1 VVFFSDTSAQ
11 QTTTLAM
18 KDIEK
23 EELMQLIAAPYIQK
37 ATALI
42 GVARKVGGNQF
53 RHMMA
58 TFTIL
63 LDYHYTNHVLLK
75 AALLHDLFEDVPLSN
90 RDEIRRLDKDGE
102 MVVRLVEEVTRSS
115 HESKT
120 EYLER
125 ILLHGSTEA
134 KILKVA
140 DRISNITDLHLD
152 IMIEE
157 KMADYLQQTMSYI
170 FPMAEQVNHLMAIEL
185 RDLVERRRMYLNAF
199 K

>member
-1 VVFFSDTSAQ
+1 MPEYCGLRTADLALRTADCSLPTFLSLLKKLFLWSSFVLADLIRWWFFSDTSAQ

-23 EELMQLIAAPYIQK
+23 EELIQLIAAPYIQK

-75 AALLHDLFEDVPLSN
+75 ASLIHDLFEDVPEQSRGDQAARQRWRCGGAAGGRGNALAPREQDRLSGAHQAAW
-90 RDEIRRLDKDGE
+90 I
-102 MVVRLVEEVTRSS
+102 
-115 HESKT
+115 
-120 EYLER
+120 
-125 ILLHGSTEA
+125 A
-134 KILKVA
+134 
-140 DRISNITDLHLD
+140 
-152 IMIEE
+152 
-157 KMADYLQQTMSYI
+157 
-170 FPMAEQVNHLMAIEL
+170 
-185 RDLVERRRMYLNAF
+185 
-199 K
+199 

>member
-1 VVFFSDTSAQ
+1 
-11 QTTTLAM
+11 M
-18 KDIEK
+18 ENIEK

-63 LDYHYTNHVLLK
+63 LDYHYTSHVLLK
-75 AALLHDLFEDVPLSN
+75 ASLIHDLFEDVPLSS
-90 RDEIRRLDKDGE
+90 RDEIRIIDKHGDA
-102 MVVRLVEEVTRSS
+102 VVELVEEVTRSP
-115 HESKT
+115 HESKIV
-120 EYLER
+120 YLER
-125 ILLHGSTEA
+125 IRQHGSRDA

-157 KMADYLQQTMSYI
+157 KMADYLEQTMKYI
-170 FPMAEQVNHLMAIEL
+170 YPMAEEVNHLMAIEL
-185 RDLVERRRMYLNAF
+185 RDLVERRRMYLSAF

>member
-1 VVFFSDTSAQ
+1 MED
-11 QTTTLAM
+11 
-18 KDIEK
+18 KEK

-75 AALLHDLFEDVPLSN
+75 ASLIHDLFEDVPLSS
-90 RDEIRRLDKDGE
+90 RDEIRIIDGHGKE
-102 MVVRLVEEVTRSS
+102 VVQLVELVTRSPQ
-115 HESKT
+115 ESKIA
-120 EYLER
+120 YLER
-125 ILLHGSTEA
+125 ILHGDSREA

-157 KMADYLQQTMSYI
+157 KMADYLEQTMKYI
-170 FPMAEQVNHLMAIEL
+170 YPMAEEVNHLMAIEL

>member
-1 VVFFSDTSAQ
+1 
-11 QTTTLAM
+11 
-18 KDIEK
+18 
-23 EELMQLIAAPYIQK
+23 MQLIAAPYIQK

-75 AALLHDLFEDVPLSN
+75 ASLIHDLFEDVPMSN
-90 RDEIRRLDKDGE
+90 RDEIRIIDKHGE
-102 MVVRLVEEVTRSS
+102 AVVQLVEEVTRSP
-115 HESKT
+115 HESKIA
-120 EYLER
+120 YLER
-125 ILLHGSTEA
+125 ILQYGSPEA

-157 KMADYLQQTMSYI
+157 KMADYLQQTMDYI

-199 K
+199 Q

>member
-1 VVFFSDTSAQ
+1 
-11 QTTTLAM
+11 M
-18 KDIEK
+18 ENKEK
-23 EELMQLIAAPYIQK
+23 EELLRLIAAPYIQK

-63 LDYHYTNHVLLK
+63 LDYHYTDHVLLK
-75 AALLHDLFEDVPLSN
+75 ASLIHDLFEDVPETD
-90 RDEIRRLDKDGE
+90 REEIRMLDDHGDE
-102 MVVRLVEEVTRSS
+102 VVALVEEVTRRPGQT
-115 HESKT
+115 KL
-120 EYLER
+120 EYLDIIR
-125 ILLHGSTEA
+125 KHGSRKA

-152 IMIEE
+152 IMIQE
-157 KMADYLQQTMSYI
+157 KMANYLDQTINYI
-170 FPMAEQVNHLMAIEL
+170 YPMAEDVNHLMAIEL
-185 RDLVERRRMYLNAF
+185 HDLVERRKMYLSAY

>member
-1 VVFFSDTSAQ
+1 
-11 QTTTLAM
+11 M
-18 KDIEK
+18 ENKEK
-23 EELMQLIAAPYIQK
+23 EELLRLIAAPYIQK

-63 LDYHYTNHVLLK
+63 LDYHYTDHVLLK
-75 AALLHDLFEDVPLSN
+75 ASLIHDLFEDVPETD
-90 RDEIRRLDKDGE
+90 REAIRRLDEHGDE
-102 MVVRLVEEVTRSS
+102 VVRLVEEVTRRP
-115 HESKT
+115 EVTKV

-125 ILLHGSTEA
+125 ILKNGSKKA

-152 IMIEE
+152 IMIQE
-157 KMADYLQQTMSYI
+157 KMANYLEQTVNYI
-170 FPMAEQVNHLMAIEL
+170 LPMAEEVNHLMAIEL
-185 RDLVERRRMYLNAF
+185 HDLVERRKMYLSAYR
-199 K
+199 

>member
-1 VVFFSDTSAQ
+1 MQ
-11 QTTTLAM
+11 
-18 KDIEK
+18 DIEK
-23 EELMQLIAAPYIQK
+23 EELIQLIAAPYIQK

-75 AALLHDLFEDVPLSN
+75 ASLIHDLFEDVPMSS
-90 RDEIRRLDKDGE
+90 RDEIRIIDQHGE
-102 MVVRLVEEVTRSS
+102 DVVRLVEEVTRSP
-115 HESKT
+115 HQSKIA
-120 EYLER
+120 YLER
-125 ILLHGSTEA
+125 ILQEGSKEA

-157 KMADYLQQTMSYI
+157 KMADYLEQTMKYI
-170 FPMAEQVNHLMAIEL
+170 FPMAEAVNHLMAIEL
-185 RDLVERRRMYLNAF
+185 RDLVERRRMYLTAF
-199 K
+199 Q